1 MKRAILA
8 LALLA
13 TPTSAAQTEDKT
25 FYALQSCLSFGA
37 LDEIPGMLSPDL
49 IRRRLEARC
58 AREIGDSR
66 RSGDDPS
73 QFVQFHVV
81 TYQEA
86 YNKLWAK
93 GCQP

>member
-1 MKRAILA
+1 MKRAMSVLAILIA
-8 LALLA
+8 PA
-13 TPTSAAQTEDKT
+13 SAAQNEDKT
-25 FYALQSCLSFGA
+25 FYALQSCLSFAA
-37 LDEIPGMLSPDL
+37 LDEIPGMLSTDF

-58 AREIGDSR
+58 AKEIGDSR

-73 QFVQFHVV
+73 QFVRVHAVI
-81 TYQEA
+81 YQEA

>member
-1 MKRAILA
+1 MKRAMSVLAILIA
-8 LALLA
+8 PA
-13 TPTSAAQTEDKT
+13 SAAQNEDKT
-25 FYALQSCLSFGA
+25 FYALQSCLSFAA
-37 LDEIPGMLSPDL
+37 LDEIPGMLSPDF

-58 AREIGDSR
+58 AKEIGDSR

-73 QFVQFHVV
+73 QFVQVHAVI
-81 TYQEA
+81 YQEA

>member
-1 MKRAILA
+1 MKRAMLVLAILIA
-8 LALLA
+8 PA
-13 TPTSAAQTEDKT
+13 SAAQNEDKT

-37 LDEIPGMLSPDL
+37 LDDLPEMRSPDL

-58 AREIGDSR
+58 AKEIGDSR

-73 QFVQFHVV
+73 QFVRVHAVI
-81 TYQEA
+81 YQEA